1 MACFPAP
8 DLGADDGA
16 GGVRHPVREQLLQL
30 VLAEAGVPGP
40 APALAPVHS
49 TLTIPAPGRLG
60 PLQDGAG
67 HDHAHELH
75 ALQLFPDRLYIL
87 LCRHVGED
95 LSTLRAGI
103 L

>member
-1 MACFPAP
+1 MFPAP

-49 TLTIPAPGRLG
+49 TLPVSDPGRLG